1 MDHELVRNELGPWI
15 ELICQAGD
23 ERARDRLLL
32 EGVIAVG
39 CAEAAA
45 LWRPFA
51 DGWREVRSRGS
62 ADRLPGRAQFDAL
75 RTGALSS
82 DTLPGL
88 RVVAAEQVALALGG
102 VTSDDETDGEALD
115 SIEALV
121 TLFAL
126 VDETRGLDVFP
137 SALPAD
143 KRCRPVV
150 DALAGRALRHDLAN
164 VLTSVR
170 ATEDLLAR
178 LAGGMSPDE
187 TQRFRAVVEAE
198 LTRAGELLATA
209 FVRRG
214 GPSEP
219 RARIVDVLREV
230 LQAEEASLRRAG
242 LRVESFLEPGAA
254 RLAVPMSPGDLA
266 RVFQNLIVNARE
278 AAGRGAAGTLWITV
292 RVPDEHDLI
301 RISIEDDGPGIAE
314 QDLERIFQP
323 GFSTKPTGSDGQGLS
338 IVRGLIEAAGGSIQ
352 ASIRPSGGARFE
364 MNFRP

>member
-1 MDHELVRNELGPWI
+1 M
-15 ELICQAGD
+15 
-23 ERARDRLLL
+23 
-32 EGVIAVG
+32 
-39 CAEAAA
+39 
-45 LWRPFA
+45 
-51 DGWREVRSRGS
+51 
-62 ADRLPGRAQFDAL
+62 PGRTAFEAL
-75 RTGALSS
+75 LAGSVPESAIAGT
-82 DTLPGL
+82 
-88 RVVAAEQVALALGG
+88 RVFAAETVALALGG
-102 VTSDDETDGEALD
+102 VSGDEELLD
-115 SIEALV
+115 PIEALLHV
-121 TLFAL
+121 FAL
-126 VDETRGLDVFP
+126 VDTWSELD
-137 SALPAD
+137 ALPA
-143 KRCRPVV
+143 
-150 DALAGRALRHDLAN
+150 ALPARALPTIAVCDEEDRRLRHDLAN